1 MFFKGSEM
9 SNPDEYKDKNQNGEF
24 SETGEFENNEA
35 EYGASDGQNSDYAD
49 FDEYD
54 ESNSFDQEYVE
65 EDAPA
70 DGSYEQTE
78 YAEGDAPA
86 DGAYEQ
92 TEYAEGDAPA
102 DGAYEQTEYAED
114 DAPADGAYEQP
125 EYAEDEVPD
134 ENAPSTGEEE
144 PKEEKLTLFQKIRN
158 ADRYTVVLF
167 LSLTILF
174 LGVLLILIRLGVDYN
189 FIIQPKFNTEGF
201 GFYQQNGWDCRNAWS
216 PVLSALEQ
224 GKELLG

>member
-78 YAEGDAPA
+78 YAEG
-86 DGAYEQ
+86 
-92 TEYAEGDAPA
+92 
-102 DGAYEQTEYAED
+102 